1 MRCTHHHVHHQSL
14 AVSYSHTCTLL
25 LYLAERF
32 THHTTLLFPGSCSL
46 TYTHTLDTHFYPF
59 TGSHCKTHT
68 STPLLDL
75 MARHTHTFT
84 PLLDLMAS
92 QTHTLPLYWISWQD
106 KHILLPLYWI
116 SWQDTHILLPL
127 YWISWQDTHILLPL
141 YWISWQDTHS
151 TPLLDLMARH
161 SDNPPL
167 FWILHWDIHTALLYL
182 AVRYTHHS
190 TVSNSEIY
198 TPLYSFPVSCSLQ
211 WGIHAYTTLLYFF
224 SILFVFYC
232 ILLFYCILQWHTT
245 LIFYCILQ
253 RHTTLL
259 FYCILQWDVHTT
271 LPFYC
276 ILQ

>member
-46 TYTHTLDTHFYPF
+46 TYTHTLDTHFHPF

-75 MARHTHTFT
+75 MARHTHTST

-127 YWISWQDTHILLPL
+127 YWISWQDTH
-141 YWISWQDTHS
+141 TS

-161 SDNPPL
+161 TLYPFTGSHGKTFRQSSPFLDL
-167 FWILHWDIHTALLYL
+167 ALRHTH
-182 AVRYTHHS
+182 RS
-190 TVSNSEIY
+190 TVSGSEIY
-198 TPLYSFPVSCSLQ
+198 TPLY
-211 WGIHAYTTLLYFF
+211 
-224 SILFVFYC
+224 C
-232 ILLFYCILQWHTT
+232 I
-245 LIFYCILQ
+245 
-253 RHTTLL
+253 
-259 FYCILQWDVHTT
+259 
-271 LPFYC
+271 
-276 ILQ
+276 